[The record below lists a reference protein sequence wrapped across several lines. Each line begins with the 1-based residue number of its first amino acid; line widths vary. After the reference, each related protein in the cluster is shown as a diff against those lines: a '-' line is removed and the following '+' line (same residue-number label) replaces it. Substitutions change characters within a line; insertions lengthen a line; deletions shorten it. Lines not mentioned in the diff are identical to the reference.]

1 MKTTKYQVTKGSQTY
16 RGFVLDNVL
25 HSKTQGDIH
34 YNIYVPKDYDGKT
47 PYALFMTLP
56 GYQGLYFQGVGENLR
71 TEEVGFTARKY
82 NSKMIIAAPQ
92 LNDWNDTSAKQVIRL
107 TKYLLSEYNIN
118 PSKVYAE
125 GYSGGGE
132 TMSRVMGMEPDLFT
146 AYLQGASQWDGS
158 YEKVVKSRTP
168 VYLVV
173 GEHDEYYGSEPSKEA
188 YQTLHDLYQKEG
200 LSEKEIRK
208 LLVLDV
214 KDDNYFKKAGV
225 DNQHGH
231 GGSLFFKEDMIMKW
245 LFDKTK

>member
-1 MKTTKYQVTKGSQTY
+1 MSDQVIKGNKTY
-16 RGFVLDNVL
+16 RGFILDNVL

-34 YNIYVPKDYDGKT
+34 YNVYIPKDYDGET

-71 TEEVGFTARKY
+71 TEEIAFTAQKY
-82 NSKMIIAAPQ
+82 NPKMIIVAPQ
-92 LNDWNDTSAKQVIRL
+92 LEDWEDTSARQVIEL
-107 TKYLLSEYNIN
+107 TRYFLSAYNID

-132 TMSRVMGMEPDLFT
+132 TMSRVMGMHPELFS

-168 VYLVV
+168 VYFVI
-173 GEHDEYYGSEPSKEA
+173 GEHDEYYGSEPTKEA
-188 YQTLHDLYQKEG
+188 YQKLYDLYQKEG
-200 LSEKEIRK
+200 FSKKEINK
-208 LLVLDV
+208 LLVLDI

-225 DNQHGH
+225 SNQHGQ
-231 GGSLFFKEDMIMKW
+231 GGSLFFQEDKIMKW
-245 LFDKTK
+245 LFDKQK